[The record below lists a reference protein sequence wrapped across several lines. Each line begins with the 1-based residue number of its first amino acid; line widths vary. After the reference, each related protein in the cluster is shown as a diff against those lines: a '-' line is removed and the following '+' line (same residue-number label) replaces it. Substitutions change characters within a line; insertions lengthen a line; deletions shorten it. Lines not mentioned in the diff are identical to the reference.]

1 MKELL
6 KKLIG
11 KTPPPKQPEIVKCG
25 LDETNIKMGEIIFA
39 KKLIAT
45 QWKN

>member
-11 KTPPPKQPEIVKCG
+11 KTPPPKQPEI
-25 LDETNIKMGEIIFA
+25 GEIIFA